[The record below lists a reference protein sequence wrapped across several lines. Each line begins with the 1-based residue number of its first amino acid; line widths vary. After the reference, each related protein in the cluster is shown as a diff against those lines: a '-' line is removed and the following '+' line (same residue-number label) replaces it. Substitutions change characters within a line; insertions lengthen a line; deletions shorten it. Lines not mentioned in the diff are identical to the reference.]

1 MWIIISIVLAITCM
15 WLIKVNK
22 DLVER
27 NYRLIKDNLVKEINV
42 IKLDQEERPITEEE
56 VEKLKK
62 VLQDKED

>member
-1 MWIIISIVLAITCM
+1 M

-42 IKLDQEERPITEEE
+42 IKLDQEERSITEEE

>member
-1 MWIIISIVLAITCM
+1 M